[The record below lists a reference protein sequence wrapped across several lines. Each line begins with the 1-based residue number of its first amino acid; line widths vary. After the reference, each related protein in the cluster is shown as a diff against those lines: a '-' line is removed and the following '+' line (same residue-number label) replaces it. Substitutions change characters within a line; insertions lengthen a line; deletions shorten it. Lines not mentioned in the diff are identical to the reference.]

1 MSALTALRAWP
12 LRVQLRLLRG
22 EIADVQN
29 ELGCAVGAPASVAG
43 LASFLADLRLEE
55 AALQR
60 RLRAIEAGDLCIADV
75 LESAM
80 TPAAVV
86 IAAIACAAVAIFTA

>member
-1 MSALTALRAWP
+1 MS
-12 LRVQLRLLRG
+12 
-22 EIADVQN
+22 
-29 ELGCAVGAPASVAG
+29 G
-43 LASFLADLRLEE
+43 LAHDLWYALLA
-55 AALQR
+55 
-60 RLRAIEAGDLCIADV
+60 GVLCIADV